1 MTSPKKGSS
10 PDWSDV
16 FTRRPDLEPP
26 GYREACRAQ
35 QQATDSSRPQL
46 KAKAKAKPKR
56 KR

>member
-1 MTSPKKGSS
+1 MTHPRGGAA

-16 FTRRPDLEPP
+16 FRRRPDLEPP

-35 QQATDSSRPQL
+35 QQATDNPQPQL